1 MKRIKILRQ
10 FMKRNL
16 FRYFT
21 AILFSG
27 IAVLVAVINP
37 MIFSFTVDSV
47 IGNETMML
55 PDWLMTL
62 VTNYGGRETLMQK
75 LWILSLIYI
84 GLTLI
89 TGVFQYLKGRWVS
102 ISVENGAKK
111 IRDTMYDHL
120 QHMEYYE
127 HVKAQTGDLT
137 QRCTS
142 DVETTRKF
150 LEHQLPQVGEIL
162 FTVVITLIT
171 MLSINVELTLYS
183 LCVIPFIF
191 LASVVF
197 FTKVKNLPQGGAD

>member
-16 FRYFT
+16 LRYFT

-111 IRDTMYDHL
+111 SGH
-120 QHMEYYE
+120 
-127 HVKAQTGDLT
+127 
-137 QRCTS
+137 
-142 DVETTRKF
+142 
-150 LEHQLPQVGEIL
+150 
-162 FTVVITLIT
+162 
-171 MLSINVELTLYS
+171 NV
-183 LCVIPFIF
+183 
-191 LASVVF
+191 
-197 FTKVKNLPQGGAD
+197 